1 MLTLAL
7 ALTAGTLF
15 GLGLVVSGMSNP
27 AKVIGFLD
35 VAGSWD
41 PTLLVV
47 MAGALAVTIPGFRLL
62 KSRPRPLFADAFQWP
77 ARKDLDARLL
87 GGAALFGVGWGIAGF
102 CPGPAFTALATG
114 RPDVL
119 LFVGAMVGG
128 AGLHRL
134 LFDGD
139 GSSKPAAS
147 KASPPAAE

>member
-1 MLTLAL
+1 MILAL
-7 ALTAGTLF
+7 SLIAGTLF

-35 VAGSWD
+35 VAGAWD

-62 KSRPRPLFADAFQWP
+62 KARPRPLFAEAFQWP
-77 ARKDLDARLL
+77 TREDLDARLM

-114 RPDVL
+114 RMEVL
-119 LFVGAMVGG
+119 LFVGAMIGG
-128 AGLHRL
+128 AVLHRL
-134 LFDGD
+134 LFDGND
-139 GSSKPAAS
+139 SSKPAAS
-147 KASPPAAE
+147 KARTQAAE